1 MWNVCGLGQ
10 LTDSSAKA
18 YLYMLALLYCSP
30 ASSSSSDCL
39 LAQVRNAREESCC
52 GVSAMQV
59 INAVA
64 VVFVWFVMVETKQR
78 SLAQIQ
84 AQLVGSS

>member
-1 MWNVCGLGQ
+1 MKQ
-10 LTDSSAKA
+10 ESIAFIT
-18 YLYMLALLYCSP
+18 
-30 ASSSSSDCL
+30 SD
-39 LAQVRNAREESCC
+39 EESCR

-59 INAVA
+59 INAAA

>member
-1 MWNVCGLGQ
+1 MLVKQ
-10 LTDSSAKA
+10 ESADLNH
-18 YLYMLALLYCSP
+18 YHIPC
-30 ASSSSSDCL
+30 D
-39 LAQVRNAREESCC
+39 ESYF

-59 INAVA
+59 INAIA

-84 AQLVGSS
+84 TQLVGSS